1 MNGFNKLLYQMSQ
14 IHYTQYPKSVIPNI
28 PNLLYHLFQ
37 IRYTTYPKTIIPNTL
52 NMRITK

>member
-1 MNGFNKLLYQMSQ
+1 MVLTNY
-14 IHYTQYPKSVIPNI
+14 YTKYPKFIIPNI
-28 PNLLYHLFQ
+28 PNLLYHLSQ